1 MLRSFCALALGLAFA
16 AQGFAADEKI
26 VRIVNV
32 ETGKVL
38 AVADDSEESGARAVL
53 AKADPDNKAQQWEI
67 KKDKKDKKAFALVNV
82 KSGKVLDVNEDSKDE
97 GAAIIIWDAKDEDND
112 NQRWSW
118 EEKDKERRIV
128 SKSSELVLDVDDE
141 GRIVQKKPDEKAKK
155 QLWKI
160 EKVK

>member
-16 AQGFAADEKI
+16 APGFAADEKI

-38 AVADDSEESGARAVL
+38 AVTGDSEEAGARTVL

-67 KKDKKDKKAFALVNV
+67 KKDKKVFSLVNV
-82 KSGKVLDVNEDSKDE
+82 KSGKVLDVNEASTEE

-128 SKSSELVLDVDDE
+128 SKSSTLVLDVDDE
-141 GRIVQKKPDEKAKK
+141 GRIVQKKTDEKAKK